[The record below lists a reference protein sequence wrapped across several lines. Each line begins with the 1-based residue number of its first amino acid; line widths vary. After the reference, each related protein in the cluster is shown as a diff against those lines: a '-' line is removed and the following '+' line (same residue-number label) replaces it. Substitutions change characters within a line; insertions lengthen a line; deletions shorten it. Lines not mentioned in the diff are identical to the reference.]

1 VFAQQEV
8 AMNRK
13 IFASCVLVLLA
24 FVTVP
29 LKAKDDMIARY
40 RAFAVNMNGGG
51 RTNAGVVDIGIKRWS
66 TEAEREALITTLK
79 ENGSTALLDA
89 LIKQPES
96 GFIKMPNTL
105 GWTLFYARKTDL
117 PDGGQRMV
125 IATNRRLGFGEVSR
139 QTRSVDYDFTL
150 IEIHFPKG
158 GGKGEGKL
166 AVAAKVTWDKETNQI
181 DIENYQAMPVQLKN
195 VEEVKP

>member
-1 VFAQQEV
+1 
-8 AMNRK
+8 MNRK
-13 IFASCVLVLLA
+13 ILVSCVLALVA

-29 LKAKDDMIARY
+29 LKAEDKPITRF

-51 RTNAGVVDIGIKRWS
+51 RTNAGTVDIGITRWS
-66 TEAEREALITTLK
+66 TEEEREALIATLK
-79 ENGSTALLDA
+79 EKSSTALLDA
-89 LIKQPES
+89 LTKQPES

-117 PDGGQRMV
+117 PDGGQRIV
-125 IATNRRLGFGEVSR
+125 IATNRLLGFGEVS
-139 QTRSVDYDFTL
+139 QQSRSVNYDFTL
-150 IEIHFPKG
+150 IEMHFPKG

-166 AVAAKVTWDKETNQI
+166 ALAAKVIWDKKTNQI

-195 VEEVKP
+195 IEEVKP

>member
-1 VFAQQEV
+1 
-8 AMNRK
+8 MNRR
-13 IFASCVLVLLA
+13 IFSSCVLVL
-24 FVTVP
+24 VTLVAVP
-29 LKAKDDMIARY
+29 LRAEDKLIARY

-51 RTNAGVVDIGIKRWS
+51 RT
-66 TEAEREALITTLK
+66 
-79 ENGSTALLDA
+79 DA

-117 PDGGQRMV
+117 PDGGQRLV

-150 IEIHFPKG
+150 IEMHFPKG

-166 AVAAKVTWDKETNQI
+166 ALAAKVIWDKKTNQI

-195 VEEVKP
+195 IEEVKP

>member
-1 VFAQQEV
+1 
-8 AMNRK
+8 MNRK

-29 LKAKDDMIARY
+29 LEAEDKLIARY

-51 RTNAGVVDIGIKRWS
+51 RTNAGVVDIGISRWS
-66 TEAEREALITTLK
+66 TEAERDALITTLQEK
-79 ENGSTALLDA
+79 GSTALLDA
-89 LIKQPES
+89 LIKQPEC

-105 GWTLFYARKTDL
+105 GWTLFYARKTDM
-117 PDGGQRMV
+117 PDGGQRLV

-166 AVAAKVTWDKETNQI
+166 AAAAKVSWDAKEHKI
-181 DIENYQAMPVQLKN
+181 EVENYQAMPVLLKN